1 MFREFLLSLLDKYVP
16 ATSAAPATPAVPQTI
31 EAGRSISNVEAKVI
45 IRNRLS
51 DTRFKF
57 RTLGALAKA
66 IGYSQSLT
74 VAVLAS
80 MPDVRQS
87 RSNHRIAKGDELLY
101 TFVDGDNSDNNDDD
115 DDDND

>member
-16 ATSAAPATPAVPQTI
+16 AAPAVPQTI
-31 EAGRSISNVEAKVI
+31 EAGRSISDVEAKAI

-87 RSNHRIAKGDELLY
+87 RSNHRIAKGDKLLY
-101 TFVDGDNSDNNDDD
+101 TFVDNYNYNY
-115 DDDND
+115 DNDNYD